1 MPASNA
7 PGAWSSA
14 LPLARRLAKPLTGTV
29 ALAIAHAIC
38 FFGAYPGAGIWPLA
52 YLAVVPLAW
61 VAINAASTRRALLTV
76 LVVQFLAWLWT
87 DRWLRDLTVVGY
99 PVLALYMSLYP
110 VLFVWLLRRLARH
123 HLLGGVPMTLLVP
136 VVWVG
141 LECLRGEFLFDGYP
155 WFLLAHPTVQL
166 PILAQSADLLGVY
179 FLSFLVV
186 MVAGAIIDVARLRAS
201 GTSVGGLV
209 VPLVVVA
216 AVHAAN
222 CGYGGWRL
230 GQTESFREGPTVLAL
245 QTNLPQSNKLAWS
258 VQEQERDVRRFISRT
273 RSALAGGGPV
283 DLVIWPETMLPG
295 AGLERRTIEVLKGL
309 GPDARPL
316 YVWGEQIVTFA
327 GDLDT
332 PLLVGSTAWVE
343 PQLVEDDQPT
353 RWEWRYKYNSAY
365 LIQGPPPFQRYDKVF
380 LTPFGETMPY
390 ISHWPWL
397 ENKLLALG
405 ATGMRFN
412 LSEGRAIKRLK
423 LSWGSARPP
432 DAGHAS
438 GDLLTLAT
446 PICFEDVVARVCRAM
461 IYSNGRKKA
470 DLFINLSN
478 DGWFGSYDAGR
489 RQHLQVARFRCIENR
504 VPMVRV
510 VNTGLTAA
518 VDSRGILLGIAGEPP
533 AVEPRTAGFRRVKL
547 MLDNR
552 RTLYGRLGEAWG
564 WACLA
569 GTAGLGIFSMRRT
582 PRLAGRGPGTIATG
596 LGCLASGA
604 LLWGCVVIP
613 TVPFSTKSES
623 VTGPRSGGAVRR
635 VATTSAGD
643 LRQAALVLLK
653 HAAKSPEA
661 LVRANAIE
669 AMHHAPEHLQPLVE
683 SGVRDPNRGVRFV
696 AAMTIGTARME
707 SVAPLLMPLLEDES
721 LSVRAAAIFG
731 LRRCGLSVDLLPL
744 ASLIRS
750 EDPEVR
756 GNTALVLAALGN
768 PSAIP
773 MIRQAVGRGMKRVA
787 AARVKMVDL
796 QLAETMVKL
805 GKEGEI
811 EAIRAALFGPG
822 DQAEITALAC
832 MMCGRLGDERVVPNL
847 QRLARQ
853 RGKFQQ
859 PAEVRMAATWAL
871 ARINPAQ
878 APIDVP
884 LSYTDSQQGQLRAQ
898 AALTLGEI
906 VSQASVRPL
915 GMLLK
920 DPDPLVQVAAASAL
934 LKILPP

>member
-1 MPASNA
+1 
-7 PGAWSSA
+7 
-14 LPLARRLAKPLTGTV
+14 
-29 ALAIAHAIC
+29 
-38 FFGAYPGAGIWPLA
+38 
-52 YLAVVPLAW
+52 
-61 VAINAASTRRALLTV
+61 
-76 LVVQFLAWLWT
+76 
-87 DRWLRDLTVVGY
+87 
-99 PVLALYMSLYP
+99 
-110 VLFVWLLRRLARH
+110 
-123 HLLGGVPMTLLVP
+123 
-136 VVWVG
+136 
-141 LECLRGEFLFDGYP
+141 
-155 WFLLAHPTVQL
+155 
-166 PILAQSADLLGVY
+166 
-179 FLSFLVV
+179 
-186 MVAGAIIDVARLRAS
+186 
-201 GTSVGGLV
+201 
-209 VPLVVVA
+209 
-216 AVHAAN
+216 
-222 CGYGGWRL
+222 
-230 GQTESFREGPTVLAL
+230 
-245 QTNLPQSNKLAWS
+245 
-258 VQEQERDVRRFISRT
+258 
-273 RSALAGGGPV
+273 
-283 DLVIWPETMLPG
+283 MLPG

-309 GPDARPL
+309 GSDTRPL

-343 PQLVEDDQPT
+343 PQLVEDDQPK

-365 LIQGPPPFQRYDKVF
+365 LIQGSPPYQRYDKVF

-405 ATGMRFN
+405 AKGMRFN
-412 LSEGRAIKRLK
+412 LSKGRAIKRLT
-423 LSWGSARPP
+423 LRWESSSPP
-432 DAGHAS
+432 STGPAS
-438 GDLLTLAT
+438 EDRLTLAT

-461 IYSNGRKKA
+461 IYSDGGKKA

-489 RQHLQVARFRCIENR
+489 RQHLQASRFRCIENR

-518 VDSRGILLGIAGEPP
+518 IDSRGILLGAAGESA

-547 MLDNR
+547 TLDDR

-564 WACLA
+564 WSCLA
-569 GTAGLGIFSMRRT
+569 ATAALGIFSIRRT
-582 PRLAGRGPGTIATG
+582 PRSGGRGHRSITTG
-596 LGCLASGA
+596 LGCLAIASGA
-604 LLWGCVVIP
+604 LLSGCMVTS
-613 TVPFSTKSES
+613 TVPFSSKSES
-623 VTGPRSGGAVRR
+623 VAAPRSGGAVLQIT
-635 VATTSAGD
+635 TTSAGN
-643 LRQAALVLLK
+643 LRQAAVGLLK
-653 HAAKSPEA
+653 HAAKSPDA

-669 AMHHAPEHLQPLVE
+669 AMHQAPEHLQPLVE
-683 SGVRDPNRGVRFV
+683 SGVHDSNRGVRFV
-696 AAMTIGTARME
+696 AAMTIGTMRME
-707 SVAPLLMPLLEDES
+707 SVAPLLRPLLEDES

-731 LRRCGLSVDLLPL
+731 LRRCGVSVELLPL
-744 ASLIRS
+744 ASMIRS

-773 MIRQAVGRGMKRVA
+773 MIRQAVGLGMKRVA

-832 MMCGRLGDERVVPNL
+832 MMCGRLGDERAVPNL
-847 QRLARQ
+847 ERLARQ
-853 RGKFQQ
+853 EGKFQQ

-871 ARINPAQ
+871 ARIKPGR

-884 LSYTDSQQGQLRAQ
+884 LSYADSQQAQLRAQ

-915 GMLLK
+915 AVLLR